1 MNVIKLFADEKNS
14 IKEIMAL
21 KHILRYFGLYVI
33 ENPQL
38 DSKEYDVKSIA
49 DIYVVKKNDNKEQY
63 VNNYNWS
70 KTILISNESID
81 YNNDVSVIIDRT
93 GCTSLQFLQ
102 EFTDQLLSII
112 ESDIACI
119 NNLIIQSDD
128 YRNIIKA
135 IIKVYTENDI
145 FENSIYIKYF
155 YPNELLYQEISKNYT
170 SYIKK
175 LIEIYEE
182 YYNSDLLTYNI
193 IFAMYEMNL
202 ACKKNNHAHIYPDD
216 LISQISDEIKT
227 RFKDNEEA
235 ILLSAEVA
243 CEFKNSWAK
252 AANEYDT
259 IYLEH
264 CSYAHYKR
272 GRILRKYVND
282 IVGAKEEINKAIEY
296 KPDCY
301 KAWFQYAVC
310 NDDGR
315 NILEAYTALNKVYE
329 ILYNNM
335 KDEILSPVELEYLYK
350 SLLRLRQLNKQ
361 YYVLQQLFDN
371 YDKLICEIEDNY
383 GKYIDSY
390 IKNVCSRLSRNG
402 KNYLQNEIKKEV
414 YNRLMEYKKQMN
426 NKIGG

>member
-81 YNNDVSVIIDRT
+81 YNNDVSVIIDTT

-202 ACKKNNHAHIYPDD
+202 ACK
-216 LISQISDEIKT
+216 
-227 RFKDNEEA
+227 NEQ
-235 ILLSAEVA
+235 S
-243 CEFKNSWAK
+243 CT
-252 AANEYDT
+252 Y
-259 IYLEH
+259 
-264 CSYAHYKR
+264 
-272 GRILRKYVND
+272 
-282 IVGAKEEINKAIEY
+282 
-296 KPDCY
+296 
-301 KAWFQYAVC
+301 
-310 NDDGR
+310 
-315 NILEAYTALNKVYE
+315 
-329 ILYNNM
+329 
-335 KDEILSPVELEYLYK
+335 
-350 SLLRLRQLNKQ
+350 
-361 YYVLQQLFDN
+361 
-371 YDKLICEIEDNY
+371 
-383 GKYIDSY
+383 
-390 IKNVCSRLSRNG
+390 LSR
-402 KNYLQNEIKKEV
+402 
-414 YNRLMEYKKQMN
+414 
-426 NKIGG
+426 